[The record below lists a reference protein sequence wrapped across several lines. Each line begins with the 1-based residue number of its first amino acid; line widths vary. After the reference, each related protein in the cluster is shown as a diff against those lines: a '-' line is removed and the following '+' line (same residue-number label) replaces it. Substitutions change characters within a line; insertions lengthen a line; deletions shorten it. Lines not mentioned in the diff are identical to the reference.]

1 MITNAYKCNM
11 LVWTNRNVDYSIVII
26 LDAAE
31 TFKRAQLSEL
41 HRIAIMNGGVC
52 CRNWTYVRPIPQPFK
67 KSRTVLHTG
76 KSALGICSGLKA
88 FKVSY
93 GSFNALTWK

>member
-1 MITNAYKCNM
+1 MQHFGLNKSKRRLLNCN
-11 LVWTNRNVDYSIVII
+11 I
-26 LDAAE
+26 LDAADAAE

-67 KSRTVLHTG
+67 KIRTVLHTG
-76 KSALGICSGLKA
+76 KSALGFCSGFKA
-88 FKVSY
+88 FKVCY
-93 GSFNALTWK
+93 GSLNALTWK